1 MGQKTGFGLS
11 GLFLRRFEMSI
22 SDALTASDLATAAA
36 QQIVTFKVEGR
47 SFGVPV
53 GAVRENKGWQPTTP
67 LPNSARH
74 VLGVINL
81 RGAII
86 AVYDLRQRLGLGP
99 SSISRASVVV
109 VIDLGVRFAGILVD
123 AVSDII
129 DIKPQDLR
137 PAPETAC
144 DGDDVLQ
151 GLLVRGDEVVSLL
164 DLASLVRE
172 PSSMNLAA

>member
-1 MGQKTGFGLS
+1 
-11 GLFLRRFEMSI
+11 
-22 SDALTASDLATAAA
+22 
-36 QQIVTFKVEGR
+36 
-47 SFGVPV
+47 
-53 GAVRENKGWQPTTP
+53 
-67 LPNSARH
+67 

>member
-47 SFGVPV
+47 SFGVDV
-53 GAVRENKGWQPTTP
+53 GAVREIKGWQPTTP
-67 LPNSARH
+67 LPNSAAH

-99 SSISRASVVV
+99 STISRSSVVIV
-109 VIDLGVRFAGILVD
+109 VDLGERLAGLLVD
-123 AVSDII
+123 AVSDIV
-129 DIKPQDLR
+129 DIQVSSLR
-137 PAPETAC
+137 PAPEIAGE
-144 DGDDVLQ
+144 GDDILQ
-151 GLLVRGDEVVSLL
+151 ALVVKGDEVVALL
-164 DLASLVRE
+164 DLSSVVRE
-172 PSSMNLAA
+172 SLGIAA